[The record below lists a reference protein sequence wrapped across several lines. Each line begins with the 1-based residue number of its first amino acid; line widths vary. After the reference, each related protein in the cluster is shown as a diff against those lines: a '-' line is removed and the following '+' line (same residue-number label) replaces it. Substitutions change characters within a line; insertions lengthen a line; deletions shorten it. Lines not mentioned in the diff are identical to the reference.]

1 MSYDLAG
8 KRVFVAGHRGMVG
21 GALVRRLTGEGC
33 EVITAGRDELDLI
46 DQRQTFDWMAQRKP
60 DAVFMAAARVG
71 GILAN
76 STYPAQFL
84 YNNLV
89 MQANIAE
96 AARRSGVEKLMLLGS
111 SCIYP
116 KMAPQPIRED
126 ALLTLSLI
134 HI

>member
-46 DQRQTFDWMAQRKP
+46 DQRQTFDWMAQRRP

-71 GILAN
+71 GILA
-76 STYPAQFL
+76 
-84 YNNLV
+84 
-89 MQANIAE
+89 
-96 AARRSGVEKLMLLGS
+96 
-111 SCIYP
+111 
-116 KMAPQPIRED
+116 
-126 ALLTLSLI
+126 
-134 HI
+134 